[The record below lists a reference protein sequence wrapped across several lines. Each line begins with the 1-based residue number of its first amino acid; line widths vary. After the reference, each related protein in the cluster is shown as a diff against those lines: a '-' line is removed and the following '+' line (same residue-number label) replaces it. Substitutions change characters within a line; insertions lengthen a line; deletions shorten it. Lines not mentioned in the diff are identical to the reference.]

1 MKPESLLGTRV
12 TLHSKYRR
20 KLIQSCGKAK
30 PNAQAAHNDAKR
42 LHLTRNACPIGE
54 MIQAAFKSANGGM
67 ADMLAAL
74 RARVSITADLLEIDR
89 ICTWVNWTAMQQKG
103 RI

>member
-1 MKPESLLGTRV
+1 
-12 TLHSKYRR
+12 
-20 KLIQSCGKAK
+20 
-30 PNAQAAHNDAKR
+30 
-42 LHLTRNACPIGE
+42 

>member
-30 PNAQAAHNDAKR
+30 PNAQAAQNDAKR

-89 ICTWVNWTAMQQKG
+89 ICTWVYWTVQQQ
-103 RI
+103 RH